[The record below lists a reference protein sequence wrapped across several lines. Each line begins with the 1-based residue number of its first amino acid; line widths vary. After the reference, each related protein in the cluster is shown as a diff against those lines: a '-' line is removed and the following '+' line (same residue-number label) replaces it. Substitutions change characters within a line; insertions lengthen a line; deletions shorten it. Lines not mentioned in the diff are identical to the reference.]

1 MRAGTVQQGSHPSR
15 SHPDPGL
22 TCPPIWRHEPHLR
35 SRWKGPP
42 KGEALS
48 RSGKK
53 WTPGA
58 FRKKGTRSQSS
69 SDRWIKGQHTL
80 LYSLSRHPGI
90 RDIYAASLL
99 QTHLLHERAHLGGP
113 VRVCGGC
120 GGVGALCLRLPYPS
134 PGLPSLKGCPGTSRP
149 LSPRFVVVVTRR
161 RRPLRPDPLLGG
173 AAVRRRRVID
183 PKPGPDEGLPALQR
197 CSHAS
202 RLGRAPLTPPL

>member
-1 MRAGTVQQGSHPSR
+1 MEGPSKGGGPLPIR
-15 SHPDPGL
+15 EEIDPGNA
-22 TCPPIWRHEPHLR
+22 P
-35 SRWKGPP
+35 
-42 KGEALS
+42 EA
-48 RSGKK
+48 
-53 WTPGA
+53 
-58 FRKKGTRSQSS
+58 FCKKGTRSQSS
-69 SDRWIKGQHTL
+69 KR
-80 LYSLSRHPGI
+80 SLDKRAAHVIVFPFTASRHKGHLRSFSP
-90 RDIYAASLL
+90 L

-134 PGLPSLKGCPGTSRP
+134 PGLPSLEGCPGTSRP